1 MRVTTA
7 FNRLLQLPGATV
19 DTVEFTDDG
28 VVVGIRRRSRR
39 LRCPCGYS
47 TRATYDRS
55 VRQWRHLDLGV
66 HKVRLVGEIRR
77 LHCWRCDRVRTE
89 QVPWSRPGARHTIAF
104 ENQVAFLAQRTD
116 RKAISRLM
124 RCAWQTVTDIVGRVV
139 TDHLNDGR
147 LDGLVNIGVDEI
159 GYRRGHQYLTI
170 VADHDSGRVVWV
182 GKGKDSAALH
192 GFLDAL
198 GPERCAQLRAVS
210 MDMGRTYI
218 GVVTDRLPDAAICL
232 DAFHLIK
239 WTNEALDA
247 VFREHSRGMAAKQWR
262 HERYLLRS
270 GADKLPGDKRRMLN
284 KVRRSHA
291 AIGRAHD
298 LKEALRALFT
308 SVAPEH
314 ARRYLTTWIR
324 KARRS
329 RLQPFVNLANRVE
342 KHLEGILATVELDFS
357 NSRLEGINA
366 KIRLINAR
374 AYGHHSVDSLAAMIY
389 LMLGGITVKLPT
401 ET

>member
-7 FNRLLQLPGATV
+7 FNRLLALPGAFVT
-19 DTVEFTDDG
+19 DVEFGDEAI
-28 VVVGIRRRSRR
+28 VVAVRRRSRR
-39 LRCPCGYS
+39 LVCPCGFS
-47 TRATYDRS
+47 TRFAYDRS
-55 VRQWRHLDLGV
+55 VRRWRHLDLGI
-66 HKVRLVGEIRR
+66 HKVLIEAEIRR
-77 LHCWRCDRVRTE
+77 LHCGRCDRVRTE
-89 QVPWSRPGARHTIAF
+89 QVPWARPRSRQTTAF
-104 ENQVAFLAQRTD
+104 EDQVAFLAQRMD
-116 RKAISRLM
+116 RKSISTLM

-139 TDHLNDGR
+139 ASHLDDSR

-159 GYRRGHQYLTI
+159 GYRRGHQYLTV
-170 VADHDSGRVVWV
+170 VACHDTGRVVWV
-182 GKGKDSAALH
+182 GKGKDSAALQA
-192 GFLDAL
+192 FLDAL
-198 GPERCAQLRAVS
+198 GPERCGQLRAVS
-210 MDMGRTYI
+210 MDMGKTYI
-218 GVVTDRLPDAAICL
+218 GVVTDRLPHAAICL

-262 HERYLLRS
+262 QARYLLRS
-270 GADKLPGDKRRMLN
+270 GSEKLPGDKRRMLN

-298 LKEALRALFT
+298 LKEALRALFHD
-308 SVAPEH
+308 VAPAH

-342 KHLEGILATVELDFS
+342 KHLEGILATVELGYS

-389 LMLGGITVKLPT
+389 LVLGGISIKLPT

>member
-28 VVVGIRRRSRR
+28 VVVGLRRRSRR

-47 TRATYDRS
+47 TRATYDGS

-66 HKVRLVGEIRR
+66 HKVVLVAQIRR
-77 LHCWRCDRVRTE
+77 LRCRRCDRVRTE
-89 QVPWSRPGARHTIAF
+89 QVPWARPGSRQSIAF
-104 ENQVAFLAQRTD
+104 EDQVAFLAQRMD
-116 RKAISRLM
+116 RTSISRLM
-124 RCAWQTVTDIVGRVV
+124 RCAWQTVTDIVSRVV
-139 TDHLNDGR
+139 ADHLDDGR

-170 VADHDSGRVVWV
+170 VADHASGRVVWV
-182 GKGKDSAALH
+182 SKGKDAAALQ
-192 GFLDAL
+192 GFFDAL

-239 WTNEALDA
+239 WTNEALEM
-247 VFREHSRGMAAKQWR
+247 VFREHCRGQAAKKFR
-262 HERYLLRS
+262 HDRYLLRT
-270 GADKLPGDKRRMLN
+270 GAEKLPVAKHQLLLALRR
-284 KVRRSHA
+284 KHRHV
-291 AIGRAHD
+291 GRAHE
-298 LKEALRALFT
+298 LKESLRALFRE
-308 SVAPEH
+308 VAPED
-314 ARRYLTTWIR
+314 ARTYLTGWIR
-324 KARRS
+324 AATRS
-329 RLQPFVNLANRVE
+329 RLRPFVLLAQRVR
-342 KHLEGILATVELDFS
+342 KHFDGIVASVELGLS

-389 LMLGGITVKLPT
+389 LTLGGITVKLPT

>member
-28 VVVGIRRRSRR
+28 VVVGVRRRSRR

-47 TRATYDRS
+47 TRAIYDRS
-55 VRQWRHLDLGV
+55 VRRWRHLDLGV
-66 HKVRLVGEIRR
+66 HKVMLVAEIRR
-77 LHCWRCDRVRTE
+77 LHCRRCDRVRTE
-89 QVPWSRPGARHTIAF
+89 QVPWARPASRQSIAF
-104 ENQVAFLAQRTD
+104 EDQVAFLAQRMD

-139 TDHLNDGR
+139 ADHLDDHR

-159 GYRRGHQYLTI
+159 GYRRGHQYLTV

-182 GKGKDSAALH
+182 HKGKDSAALQA
-192 GFLDAL
+192 FFDAM

-239 WTNEALDA
+239 WTNEALEM
-247 VFREHSRGMAAKQWR
+247 VFREHCRGQAAKKFR
-262 HERYLLRS
+262 HDRYLLRT
-270 GADKLPGDKRRMLN
+270 GAENLPAAKHQMLLALRRQHRQ
-284 KVRRSHA
+284 V
-291 AIGRAHD
+291 GRAHE
-298 LKEALRALFT
+298 LKESLRALFRE
-308 SVAPEH
+308 VAPED
-314 ARRYLTTWIR
+314 ARDYLNNWIR
-324 KARRS
+324 AATRS
-329 RLQPFVNLANRVE
+329 RLRPFVLLAQRVR
-342 KHLEGILATVELDFS
+342 KHFEGIVASVELGLS

-389 LMLGGITVKLPT
+389 LVLGGITIKLPT